1 MQTDEKSEKELK
13 ELNKYTSIS
22 TDYFE
27 WCCRHFSQPLMR
39 LSDEEDPESQS
50 YLEREF
56 RFDRNTNVRL
66 EAKDE
71 QMRAGMLSL

>member
-1 MQTDEKSEKELK
+1 
-13 ELNKYTSIS
+13 
-22 TDYFE
+22 
-27 WCCRHFSQPLMR
+27 MR

-56 RFDRNTNVRL
+56 RFDRNTAVRT

-71 QMRAGMLSL
+71 QLRAGMLFLYYYCGRKNNFENGIFTAF

>member
-1 MQTDEKSEKELK
+1 
-13 ELNKYTSIS
+13 
-22 TDYFE
+22 
-27 WCCRHFSQPLMR
+27 MR

-56 RFDRNTNVRL
+56 RFDRNTAVRT

-71 QMRAGMLSL
+71 QLRAGMLFLYYYSGRKNNFENGIFTAFWK